1 MSFLTR
7 WDDDT
12 SRPTFTA
19 ALRDAAVRAFV
30 PGLALFAAIVA
41 VGFVITGP
49 LRGLEG
55 ENELNRWFQERRT
68 ATGESVTL
76 LMSSMGNTE
85 YVIGVA
91 VLVALVVLWRT
102 KAWWFAVVPLLAISL
117 QSTFFVVAAWVV
129 GRSRPNVER
138 LDPTPPTS
146 SYPSGHVGA
155 STALYISFALMV
167 TRIQNLL
174 VRRVLITLCVLVPL
188 AVSYARLYRGAH
200 HLTDVLVG
208 LANGVV
214 CALLA
219 WRYLRRDA
227 HDTPATDAADRAQS
241 RT

>member
-208 LANGVV
+208 LVNGVV